1 MSEKMNK
8 EQIIKTMNDY
18 WKLLKKAEDMVNFYV
33 VRVGL
38 IDDDADFVSI
48 EGYEDECT
56 TNINEYDLVPIEWF
70 LMGKRELKRAQRELK
85 EAKKLTARRNRQRE
99 KEEKEQ
105 AKKEKI
111 SSKNK

>member
-18 WKLLKKAEDMVNFYV
+18 WKLLKKAEDMVDFYV

-38 IDDDADFVSI
+38 IDDDADLVFI

-70 LMGKRELKRAQRELK
+70 SMGKRELKRA
-85 EAKKLTARRNRQRE
+85 
-99 KEEKEQ
+99 
-105 AKKEKI
+105 
-111 SSKNK
+111 